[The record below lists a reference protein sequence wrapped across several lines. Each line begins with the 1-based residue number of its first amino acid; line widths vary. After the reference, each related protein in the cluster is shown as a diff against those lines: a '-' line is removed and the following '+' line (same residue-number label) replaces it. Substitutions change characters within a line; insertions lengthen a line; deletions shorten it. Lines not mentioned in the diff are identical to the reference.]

1 MIDLE
6 KDVFIF
12 GNWKMSQD
20 LRGFQEFVAAWPTME
35 SEFSA
40 SGNWSKIE
48 AAIFPSFIQIPA
60 LRAFRLKS
68 LMIGAQD
75 CSSEAHGAFTG
86 EVSASSLAEFG
97 AQGVLVGHSERRER
111 ASETPESLLSKL
123 KNAIEANLQI
133 VYCVGESEL
142 EREQGKIFE
151 VLKDQLAV
159 LDKILPA
166 SILIAYEPIW
176 AIGTG
181 KTPTLAQIKEVHQ
194 WIQQSYPNNPILYG
208 GSVKPENAREI
219 LGVSGVRGLLVGGAS
234 LQKESFKSLL
244 ECALDYLD
252 SKFGR
257 SKAVEKPEGKDKNS
271 KVKKD

>member
-1 MIDLE
+1 MIELE

-20 LRGFQEFVAAWPTME
+20 LRGFQEFVAAWPTIE
-35 SEFSA
+35 SEFSS

-48 AAIFPSFIQIPA
+48 AAIFASFIQIPA

-75 CSSEAHGAFTG
+75 CSSEAQGAFTG
-86 EVSASSLAEFG
+86 EVSAASLAEFG
-97 AQGVLVGHSERRER
+97 AQGVLVGHSERRKR

-123 KNAIEANLQI
+123 KNAKEANLQI
-133 VYCVGESEL
+133 VYCVGESES
-142 EREQGKIFE
+142 ERDRGQVFE
-151 VLKDQLAV
+151 VLKQQLAV
-159 LDKILPA
+159 LNEILPA
-166 SILIAYEPIW
+166 SILIAYEPVW

-181 KTPTLAQIKEVHQ
+181 KTPSLAEIQEVHQ
-194 WIQQSYPNNPILYG
+194 WIQKSYPDIPILYG

-219 LGVSGVRGLLVGGAS
+219 LGVPGVRGLLIGGAS

-252 SKFGR
+252 SKFGH
-257 SKAVEKPEGKDKNS
+257 SKAVEKPEEKEKDS